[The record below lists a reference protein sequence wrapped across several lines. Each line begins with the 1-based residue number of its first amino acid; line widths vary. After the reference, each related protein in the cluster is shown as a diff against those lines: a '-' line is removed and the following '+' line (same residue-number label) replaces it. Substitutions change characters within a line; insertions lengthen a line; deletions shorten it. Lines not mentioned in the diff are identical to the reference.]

1 MELHF
6 YCFLFSYCRTDVC
19 LSDGVSPVAKAK
31 IIYYPAMELGEH
43 KTYLRSIQKGP
54 VKTIAV

>member
-1 MELHF
+1 
-6 YCFLFSYCRTDVC
+6 
-19 LSDGVSPVAKAK
+19 LSDGVNPVAKAK

-43 KTYLRSIQKGP
+43 KAYLRSIQKGP